1 MVDALEIGYAIKKQ
15 RATLGITQEQ
25 LANASGVSKRCIWSL
40 ELGQNAGVQL
50 DKLCAVLEALGLD
63 LVLKT
68 KARRKSKTGAAK
80 KPRTKTTSATANAK
94 PQPQTTSER
103 AAYPNDVPTQE
114 EILAIL
120 RGETL

>member
-50 DKLCAVLEALGLD
+50 DKLCAVLEALELD

-68 KARRKSKTGAAK
+68 KARRKSNTGAAR
-80 KPRTKTTSATANAK
+80 KPKVNTARATATSK
-94 PQPQTTSER
+94 PQTNTLKKATAHPS
-103 AAYPNDVPTQE
+103 DVPTQE